1 MRDVSR
7 SEAKKE
13 QAITIVTRAASV
25 HSQSGKKWK
34 NGMLLWGESCWR
46 MSS

>member
-13 QAITIVTRAASV
+13 KAITIVTRVASV
-25 HSQSGKKWK
+25 HAESDK
-34 NGMLLWGESCWR
+34 NRRTVRHFRVDPVGA
-46 MSS
+46 